1 MFLVFDKCV
10 IALCKLVS
18 CNVAT
23 SFNKLDQWPF
33 HLVALLLLFY
43 KVKLDF
49 VNGCPYDNG

>member
-33 HLVALLLLFY
+33 AF
-43 KVKLDF
+43 KNNNK
-49 VNGCPYDNG
+49 